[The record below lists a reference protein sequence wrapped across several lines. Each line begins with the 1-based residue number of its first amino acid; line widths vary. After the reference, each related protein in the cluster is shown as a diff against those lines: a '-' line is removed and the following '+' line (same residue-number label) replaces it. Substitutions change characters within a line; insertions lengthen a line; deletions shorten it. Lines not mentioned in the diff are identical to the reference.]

1 VISGLGHRESR
12 SLNRN
17 KGRDFRREALLAGGA
32 LLALFV
38 LVLWLWNVRETKRVG
53 ERFQRMRRL
62 QERCLALLPPE
73 EGTVVV
79 MDPRDGRI
87 LALTNPDWAVG
98 MRFPPGST
106 FKLVAALAALKEGKA
121 DPARTMTCPGY
132 YLYGGETLNCSHV
145 HGEVNMVKGLA
156 FSCNTYFYALGQK
169 VGWKAIAD
177 CARACG
183 LSASTGINLPGE
195 VAGEVPLVLS
205 DRQAVDFSV
214 GEGGWIQV
222 TPIGMAVLIS
232 AIANGGKRF
241 VPQEI
246 PDQES
251 LLHFRPHPADPLKL
265 PPGFSLIREGMREA
279 VEYGTCVEAKLPHAV
294 VAGKTGTATA
304 VLGGGA
310 THSWFLGFAPFDHP
324 RYVVV
329 VFNKRGLGQT
339 TSAPLGGQILRAC
352 FEEDQR

>member
-1 VISGLGHRESR
+1 MTSGLVHRESR
-12 SLNRN
+12 SLNYN
-17 KGRDFRREALLAGGA
+17 KGRDFRRVVLLAGGG

-38 LVLWLWNVRETKRVG
+38 LVLWLWNVMETKRVG

-106 FKLVAALAALKEGKA
+106 FKLVAALAALKEQRI
-121 DPARTMTCPGY
+121 DPGWTISCPGY
-132 YLYGGETLNCSHV
+132 YVFQGETLDCGHV

-156 FSCNTYFYALGQK
+156 FSCNTCFYSLGWK
-169 VGWKAIAD
+169 VGWRFIAD

-183 LSASTGINLPGE
+183 LSARTGINLPGE
-195 VAGEVPLVLS
+195 VTGEVPLALS

-222 TPIGMAVLIS
+222 TPIGMAVFIS
-232 AIANGGKRF
+232 AISNGGKRF
-241 VPQEI
+241 VPQGI

-251 LLHFRPHPADPLKL
+251 LRHFRPHPADPLKL

-294 VAGKTGTATA
+294 AAGKTGTATA
-304 VLGGGA
+304 VLAGGA

-339 TSAPLGGQILRAC
+339 TSAPLGGRILRAC
-352 FEEDQR
+352 FEEEQR